1 MSLPPQ
7 VMVAVLCACETLAF
21 VGWESTKA
29 ISCVVVILVFAAN
42 FFLALSTSSSIA
54 FDYHQRED
62 YRQQIF
68 ATLVPTF
75 ILQNI
80 LVVYLVLVIQ
90 QLNGGTLWISV
101 PLVEGLWA
109 YRSLEGRRAPG
120 RQVSPGPLGASRRRL
135 VKLRPRIIIT

>member
-1 MSLPPQ
+1 MSLPPLT
-7 VMVAVLCACETLAF
+7 MVVVLCACETLAF

-29 ISCVVVILVFAAN
+29 IPCVVVVLVFAAN
-42 FFLALSTSSSIA
+42 FFLALSTSSSIS

-80 LVVYLVLVIQ
+80 LVVYLVLAIQ
-90 QLNGGTLWISV
+90 QLDGGIEIIMFTFS
-101 PLVEGLWA
+101 
-109 YRSLEGRRAPG
+109 
-120 RQVSPGPLGASRRRL
+120 
-135 VKLRPRIIIT
+135 KLLIVNQI

>member
-1 MSLPPQ
+1 MSLPPLT
-7 VMVAVLCACETLAF
+7 MVVVLCACETLAF

-29 ISCVVVILVFAAN
+29 IPCVVVVLVFAAN

-101 PLVEGLWA
+101 PFVEGLWA
-109 YRSLEGRRAPG
+109 VVWVVTIVIGVLQAKT
-120 RQVSPGPLGASRRRL
+120 QFAHL
-135 VKLRPRIIIT
+135 T

>member
-1 MSLPPQ
+1 MSLPPLT
-7 VMVAVLCACETLAF
+7 MVVVLCACETLVF
-21 VGWESTKA
+21 SGWESTKA
-29 ISCVVVILVFAAN
+29 IPYVVVVFIFVAN

-75 ILQNI
+75 VLQNV
-80 LVVYLVLVIQ
+80 LVVFLVLAIQ

-109 YRSLEGRRAPG
+109 FVWVLAIGVGVLTAKT
-120 RQVSPGPLGASRRRL
+120 QFAHL
-135 VKLRPRIIIT
+135 T